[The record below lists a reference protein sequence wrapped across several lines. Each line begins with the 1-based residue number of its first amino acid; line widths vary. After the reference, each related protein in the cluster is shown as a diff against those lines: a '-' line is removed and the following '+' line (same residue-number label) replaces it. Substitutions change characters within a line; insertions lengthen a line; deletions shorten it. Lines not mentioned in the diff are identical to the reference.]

1 MVVLRSLKEIPESYK
16 NLAWKLFAAF
26 LKGHRQVDTV
36 ADKCKE
42 IPIKSGER
50 GGRSCSEKMIFTSI
64 KCKDTTQFS
73 RFKNKTGIIESD

>member
-50 GGRSCSEKMIFTSI
+50 GGRSCCEMIFTSI
-64 KCKDTTQFS
+64 KRKDTTQFS
-73 RFKNKTGIIESD
+73 QFKNKTGIIESD

>member
-1 MVVLRSLKEIPESYK
+1 MLRSLREIPESYE

-50 GGRSCSEKMIFTSI
+50 GGRSCWDDFYINQTQRYYTIFTV
-64 KCKDTTQFS
+64 
-73 RFKNKTGIIESD
+73 